1 MNNTEL
7 LDIVRDAL
15 NDAELKS
22 QEIPN
27 IDLYV
32 DQIINLISEKLKDGS
47 ERYQERQLT
56 KTMINNYS
64 KDGLITPVKGKKYN
78 KEQILQMLT
87 VYTLKGTLSI
97 GEIKRLLQGAYSV
110 EGFDGE
116 ALQELYDKYLD
127 IKDVNRDYAIKA
139 LDGIIER
146 NELDVQNDVDY
157 ISTVCALV
165 SFSAQLR
172 NIAQAMIDAKFPEPE
187 EPEEDEEKDIE
198 KAERKEEKKAEK
210 AERKEE
216 KKAEKA
222 ERKEDKETEKAE
234 KKQRKEE
241 KKSKDE
247 E

>member
-1 MNNTEL
+1 MDHNEFLN
-7 LDIVRDAL
+7 IVSDAL

-22 QEIPN
+22 TEIPN

-32 DQIINLISEKLKDGS
+32 DQIINLIAEKQKEGS
-47 ERYQERQLT
+47 ERYLERQLT

-97 GEIKRLLQGAYSV
+97 GEIKRLLGGAYAV
-110 EGFDGE
+110 EGFDGD
-116 ALQELYDKYLD
+116 ALKDLYDQYID
-127 IKDVNRDYAIKA
+127 IKNVNRASAQNIA
-139 LDGIIER
+139 EGIVES
-146 NELDVQNDVDY
+146 NGFDVENDIDY

-165 SFSAQLR
+165 SLSAQLR
-172 NIAQAMIDAKFPEPE
+172 NIAQAMIDARFPEPE
-187 EPEEDEEKDIE
+187 EPEEDDKDIE
-198 KAERKEEKKAEK
+198 KSERKEEKKAEK

-234 KKQRKEE
+234 KKQKKEE
-241 KKSKDE
+241 KKAKE